1 MRRRRKLLLVLA
13 GLALG
18 ALAVGAT
25 AKPMLDSNPANAP
38 GLISKKLDPSR
49 YDGADRCVNREP
61 RGMRKLIRW
70 MKRNTKRNTVYGT
83 IRCDGGV
90 HGTGRALDWM
100 LDARVRREKRK
111 AMRVINTWLARDNEG
126 RRSALARRM
135 GVQLVIYNCRWW
147 QAGDRGWSPYGAC
160 SGRNP
165 DPTQGHI
172 DHIHIELTKP
182 AARLRTSYWKYATGG
197 GGSGAGGVGGG
208 GGIGTRRAGGVAHPP
223 LHPPQPAP

>member
-25 AKPMLDSNPANAP
+25 AKPMLDPNPANAP

-90 HGTGRALDWM
+90 H
-100 LDARVRREKRK
+100 
-111 AMRVINTWLARDNEG
+111 
-126 RRSALARRM
+126 
-135 GVQLVIYNCRWW
+135 
-147 QAGDRGWSPYGAC
+147 
-160 SGRNP
+160 
-165 DPTQGHI
+165 
-172 DHIHIELTKP
+172 
-182 AARLRTSYWKYATGG
+182 
-197 GGSGAGGVGGG
+197 
-208 GGIGTRRAGGVAHPP
+208 
-223 LHPPQPAP
+223 